1 MPKDLYDPLLL
12 AKSKMYY
19 NSVHSSW
26 TVSAFKWQ
34 RGREVCQLRAH
45 RTYQKIWVI
54 VLTPPLTDH
63 VTFMEPTLAIQIKVS
78 W

>member
-34 RGREVCQLRAH
+34 RDGQMDGGMDTWSRKDKPAYLC
-45 RTYQKIWVI
+45 K
-54 VLTPPLTDH
+54 
-63 VTFMEPTLAIQIKVS
+63 S
-78 W
+78 